1 MEKDYKGTTFFYIH
15 KKKVIFFFHNHFLIG
30 TNSIQEKSK
39 NMLIILLA
47 NM

>member
-1 MEKDYKGTTFFYIH
+1 MKKDYKGTTFFLYTQEKSDI
-15 KKKVIFFFHNHFLIG
+15 FFHNHFLIG